1 MEFSGSTAAMILEL
15 VKPVVSLNQLCVM
28 CVFQFIQR
36 IVFLPRVQLRL
47 VWRMNIYK
55 SFPYILTRCQT
66 SLFVKPLL
74 QDKWVDLYIYDLN
87 GKIKQIS
94 FGKNEIS
101 VAGLSNGIYVLQV
114 RDGEKIQSY
123 KFVKN

>member
-1 MEFSGSTAAMILEL
+1 
-15 VKPVVSLNQLCVM
+15 
-28 CVFQFIQR
+28 
-36 IVFLPRVQLRL
+36 VQ
-47 VWRMNIYK
+47 
-55 SFPYILTRCQT
+55 TT
-66 SLFVKPLL
+66 LFVKPLL
-74 QDKWVDLYIYDLN
+74 QDKFVDLFIYDLN